1 MVTMWHQI
9 EQAII
14 AKTGEPFKILEK
26 QPLSAGLSHENL
38 VDSNSKKLNLAF
50 KISNG
55 KQNYFVKL
63 NSKEKLTHFISQI
76 NFCCTNWRT
85 IIYNIP
91 RL

>member
-26 QPLSAGLSHENL
+26 QPLSAGLSHESL
-38 VDSNSKKLNLAF
+38 VDSYGKKLNLAF

-63 NSKEKLTHFISQI
+63 NSKEKLTHFRAEAYSLTQLK
-76 NFCCTNWRT
+76 N
-85 IIYNIP
+85 P
-91 RL
+91 RY